1 MFKPFLQ
8 QLTKVTDLAIL
19 FATIFVFLAFI
30 TPEELSQ
37 TPLNNARDD
46 YDRTTSS
53 LALAEAEGIASRVRL
68 EESISV
74 SIELTN
80 SIVAIKT
87 AINSIDTELVED
99 AINNIGIDADQDI
112 TDQLNAELDQLNAE
126 LDQLNAELDQ
136 LNAERDQLNAE
147 LDQLNME
154 LITNES
160 QLQLFRETSEEASNN
175 IVMLRN
181 QLKTIEKTI
190 ADIKTAALSSKAVSW
205 LQPVR
210 TNTNELIN
218 AAGFDG
224 FIAGFSALIFCL
236 VCRRRQTW
244 FKQMFGIYF
253 K

>member
-126 LDQLNAELDQ
+126 LDQLNAE
-136 LNAERDQLNAE
+136 RDQLNAE

-224 FIAGFSALIFCL
+224 FIAGFAALIFCL

>member
-37 TPLNNARDD
+37 APLNNARDD

-53 LALAEAEGIASRVRL
+53 LALVEAEEIATRVKV

-74 SIELTN
+74 SSELTN
-80 SIVAIKT
+80 SIAVIKT
-87 AINSIDTELVED
+87 AINSIDTELVEG

-112 TDQLNAELDQLNAE
+112 T
-126 LDQLNAELDQ
+126 DQLNAELDQ

-224 FIAGFSALIFCL
+224 FIAGFAALIFCL

>member
-37 TPLNNARDD
+37 APLNNARDD

-53 LALAEAEGIASRVRL
+53 LALVEAEEIATRVKV

-74 SIELTN
+74 SSELTN
-80 SIVAIKT
+80 SIAVIKT
-87 AINSIDTELVED
+87 VINSIDTELVEG

-112 TDQLNAELDQLNAE
+112 TDQTNAELDQLNAE
-126 LDQLNAELDQ
+126 LDQLNAEL
-136 LNAERDQLNAE
+136 DQLNAE

-160 QLQLFRETSEEASNN
+160 QLQLFRETSEAASNN

-181 QLKTIEKTI
+181 QLKTIEETI
-190 ADIKTAALSSKAVSW
+190 ADIEIAALSSKAVSW

-224 FIAGFSALIFCL
+224 FIAGFAALIFCL

>member
-37 TPLNNARDD
+37 APLNNARDD

-53 LALAEAEGIASRVRL
+53 LALVEAEEIATRVKV

-74 SIELTN
+74 SSELTN
-80 SIVAIKT
+80 SIAVIKT
-87 AINSIDTELVED
+87 VINSIDTELVEG

-112 TDQLNAELDQLNAE
+112 TDQTNAELDQLNAE
-126 LDQLNAELDQ
+126 L
-136 LNAERDQLNAE
+136 DQLNAE

-160 QLQLFRETSEEASNN
+160 QLQLFRETSEAASNN

-181 QLKTIEKTI
+181 QLKTIEETI
-190 ADIKTAALSSKAVSW
+190 ADIEIAALSSKAVSW

-224 FIAGFSALIFCL
+224 FIAGFAALIFCL

>member
-37 TPLNNARDD
+37 APLNNARDD

-53 LALAEAEGIASRVRL
+53 LALVEAEEIATRVKV

-74 SIELTN
+74 SSELTN
-80 SIVAIKT
+80 SIAVIKT
-87 AINSIDTELVED
+87 AINSIDTELVEG

-112 TDQLNAELDQLNAE
+112 TDQTNAELDQLNAE
-126 LDQLNAELDQ
+126 L
-136 LNAERDQLNAE
+136 DQLNAE

-160 QLQLFRETSEEASNN
+160 QLQLFRETSEAASNN

-181 QLKTIEKTI
+181 QLKTIEETI
-190 ADIKTAALSSKAVSW
+190 ADIEIAALSSKAVSW

-224 FIAGFSALIFCL
+224 FIAGFAALIFCL

>member
-37 TPLNNARDD
+37 APLNNARDD

-53 LALAEAEGIASRVRL
+53 LALVEAEEIATRVKV

-74 SIELTN
+74 SSELTN
-80 SIVAIKT
+80 SIAVIKT
-87 AINSIDTELVED
+87 AINSIDTELVEG

-112 TDQLNAELDQLNAE
+112 TDQTNAELDQLNAE
-126 LDQLNAELDQ
+126 L
-136 LNAERDQLNAE
+136 DQLNAE

-160 QLQLFRETSEEASNN
+160 QLQLFRETSEAASNN

-181 QLKTIEKTI
+181 QLKTIEETI
-190 ADIKTAALSSKAVSW
+190 ADIEIAALSSKAVSW

-224 FIAGFSALIFCL
+224 FIAGFASLIFCL

>member
-37 TPLNNARDD
+37 APLNNARDD

-53 LALAEAEGIASRVRL
+53 LALVEAEEIATRVKV

-74 SIELTN
+74 SSELTN
-80 SIVAIKT
+80 SIAVIKT
-87 AINSIDTELVED
+87 AINSIDTELVEG

-112 TDQLNAELDQLNAE
+112 TDQTNAEL
-126 LDQLNAELDQ
+126 
-136 LNAERDQLNAE
+136 DQLNAE

-160 QLQLFRETSEEASNN
+160 QLQLFRETSEAASNN

-181 QLKTIEKTI
+181 QLKTIEETI
-190 ADIKTAALSSKAVSW
+190 ADIEIAALSSKAVSW

-224 FIAGFSALIFCL
+224 FIAGFAALIFCL

>member
-37 TPLNNARDD
+37 APLNNARDD

-53 LALAEAEGIASRVRL
+53 LALVEAEEIATRVKV

-74 SIELTN
+74 SSELTN
-80 SIVAIKT
+80 SIAVIKT
-87 AINSIDTELVED
+87 AINSIDTELVEG

-112 TDQLNAELDQLNAE
+112 TDQTNAEL
-126 LDQLNAELDQ
+126 
-136 LNAERDQLNAE
+136 DQLNAE

-160 QLQLFRETSEEASNN
+160 QLQLFRETSEAASNN

-181 QLKTIEKTI
+181 QLKTIEETI
-190 ADIKTAALSSKAVSW
+190 ADIEIAALSSKAVSW

>member
-37 TPLNNARDD
+37 APLNNARDD

-53 LALAEAEGIASRVRL
+53 LALVEAEEIATRVKV

-74 SIELTN
+74 SSELTN
-80 SIVAIKT
+80 SIAVIKT
-87 AINSIDTELVED
+87 AINSIDTELVEG

-112 TDQLNAELDQLNAE
+112 TDQTNAELDQLNAE
-126 LDQLNAELDQ
+126 L
-136 LNAERDQLNAE
+136 DQLNAE

-160 QLQLFRETSEEASNN
+160 QLQLFRETSEAASNN

-181 QLKTIEKTI
+181 QLKTIEETI
-190 ADIKTAALSSKAVSW
+190 ADIEIAALSSKAVSW

>member
-37 TPLNNARDD
+37 APLNNARDD

-53 LALAEAEGIASRVRL
+53 LALVEAEEIATRVKV

-74 SIELTN
+74 SSELTN
-80 SIVAIKT
+80 SIAVIKT
-87 AINSIDTELVED
+87 AINSIDTELVEG

-112 TDQLNAELDQLNAE
+112 TDQTNAEL
-126 LDQLNAELDQ
+126 
-136 LNAERDQLNAE
+136 DQLNAE

-160 QLQLFRETSEEASNN
+160 QLQLFRETSEAASNN

>member
-37 TPLNNARDD
+37 APLNNARDD

-53 LALAEAEGIASRVRL
+53 LALVEAEEIATRVKV

-74 SIELTN
+74 SSELTN
-80 SIVAIKT
+80 SIAVIKT
-87 AINSIDTELVED
+87 AINSIDTELVEG

-112 TDQLNAELDQLNAE
+112 TDQTNAELDQLNAE
-126 LDQLNAELDQ
+126 L
-136 LNAERDQLNAE
+136 DQLNAE

-160 QLQLFRETSEEASNN
+160 QLQLFRETSEAASNI

-181 QLKTIEKTI
+181 QLKTIEETI
-190 ADIKTAALSSKAVSW
+190 ADIEIAALSSKAVSW

-224 FIAGFSALIFCL
+224 FIAGFAALIFCL

>member
-37 TPLNNARDD
+37 APLNNARDD

-53 LALAEAEGIASRVRL
+53 LALVEAEEIATRVKV

-74 SIELTN
+74 SSELTN
-80 SIVAIKT
+80 SIAVIKT
-87 AINSIDTELVED
+87 AINSIDTELVEG

-112 TDQLNAELDQLNAE
+112 TDQTNAEL
-126 LDQLNAELDQ
+126 
-136 LNAERDQLNAE
+136 DQLNAE

-160 QLQLFRETSEEASNN
+160 QLQLFRETSEAASNN

-181 QLKTIEKTI
+181 QLKTIEETI
-190 ADIKTAALSSKAVSW
+190 ADIEIAALSSKAVSW

-224 FIAGFSALIFCL
+224 FIAGFASLIFCL

>member
-37 TPLNNARDD
+37 APLNNARDD

-53 LALAEAEGIASRVRL
+53 LALVEAEEIATRVKV

-74 SIELTN
+74 SSELTN
-80 SIVAIKT
+80 SIAVIKT
-87 AINSIDTELVED
+87 AINSIDTELVEG

-112 TDQLNAELDQLNAE
+112 TDQTNAELDQLNAE
-126 LDQLNAELDQ
+126 L
-136 LNAERDQLNAE
+136 DQLNAE

-160 QLQLFRETSEEASNN
+160 QLQLFRETSEAASNN
-175 IVMLRN
+175 IVKLRN
-181 QLKTIEKTI
+181 QLKTIEETI
-190 ADIKTAALSSKAVSW
+190 ADIEIAALSSKAVSW

>member
-1 MFKPFLQ
+1 MFKPFLK
-8 QLTKVTDLAIL
+8 QLTKVTDLTIL

-37 TPLNNARDD
+37 APLNNARDD

-53 LALAEAEGIASRVRL
+53 LALVEAEEIATRVKV

-74 SIELTN
+74 SSELTN
-80 SIVAIKT
+80 SIAVIKT
-87 AINSIDTELVED
+87 AINSIDTELVEG

-112 TDQLNAELDQLNAE
+112 TDQTNAEL
-126 LDQLNAELDQ
+126 
-136 LNAERDQLNAE
+136 DQLNAE

-160 QLQLFRETSEEASNN
+160 QLQLFRETSEAASNN

-181 QLKTIEKTI
+181 QLKTIEETI
-190 ADIKTAALSSKAVSW
+190 ADIEIAALSSKAVSW

-224 FIAGFSALIFCL
+224 FIAGFAALIFCL